1 MREECKMN
9 QRRFSVSAGRE
20 AELFSSAF
28 YRFLERELQSL
39 SQADHCSLHAE
50 PGLEGDHELMTVEL
64 WDVAAVERFDFY
76 WRDFRREHLVRLGRL
91 RETLSPRAAAARTA
105 AASHSIAAA

>member
-1 MREECKMN
+1 MN

-28 YRFLERELQSL
+28 YRFLERELESL
-39 SQADHCSLHAE
+39 GQADHCSLHAE

-64 WDVAAVERFDFY
+64 WEAAAIERFDVY
-76 WRDFRREHLVRLGRL
+76 WRDFRREHFARLGRL
-91 RETLSPRAAAARTA
+91 RETLSPHAAAARAAVAHHSSA
-105 AASHSIAAA
+105 AA